1 MFSALAAAALPAGAS
16 VLGSGITA
24 YANHRE
30 AKMNRNFQER
40 MSNTAHQREV
50 DDLRA
55 AGLNPILSAK
65 LGGASTPAGAQA
77 SMPDFGQAFTSG
89 LQASTAAATG
99 EADINLKN
107 ANAALTQA
115 QTAITENLIPG
126 SEGIATVTT
135 EASNLAKAVTDLIGQ
150 SKAGYKETLGEMSKM
165 FTQLMEK
172 VTELGGDT
180 QTVIYNIKNQ
190 IGQGFEKGVQFFE
203 EQMKNSSDY
212 WSNQ

>member
-1 MFSALAAAALPAGAS
+1 MFSALAAAGAS
-16 VLGSGITA
+16 LGGTALTA

-30 AKMNRNFQER
+30 AAINRNFQEQ

-50 DDLRA
+50 KDLRA

-77 SMPDFGQAFTSG
+77 SMPDFGQSITSG
-89 LQASTAAATG
+89 LQASTASATG
-99 EADINLKN
+99 DADINLKN

-115 QTAITENLIPG
+115 QTVLTENLIPG
-126 SEGIATVTT
+126 SEGVATVT
-135 EASNLAKAVTDLIGQ
+135 EQMSNVAKAVTDLIGQ
-150 SKAGYKETLGEMSKM
+150 SKAGYKETMGEMSKM
-165 FTQLMEK
+165 VTSLMEK

-190 IGQGFEKGVQFFE
+190 IGNGFDKGVQFLE
-203 EQMKNSSDY
+203 EQLNNTNDY